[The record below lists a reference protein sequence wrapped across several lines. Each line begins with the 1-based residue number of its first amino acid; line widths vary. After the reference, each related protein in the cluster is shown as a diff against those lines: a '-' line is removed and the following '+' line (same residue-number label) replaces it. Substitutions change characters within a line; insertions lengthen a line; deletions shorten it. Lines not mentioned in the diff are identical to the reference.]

1 MTEAAFAVSVS
12 LWRLFMKCKILH
24 ESHGRMRVHLFV
36 KRMTL
41 DEADILEYH
50 LRAIDGVT
58 NVKVFDRTQD
68 VIIQYQSDRATVI
81 KSLSSFSFSTANTAL
96 VPEHTARKLNRE
108 FEEQAGVYPFKAIGL
123 KNSSSGNR

>member
-1 MTEAAFAVSVS
+1 
-12 LWRLFMKCKILH
+12 MKCKILH

-81 KSLSSFSFSTANTAL
+81 KFSVVFL
-96 VPEHTARKLNRE
+96 FFYCKHRLG
-108 FEEQAGVYPFKAIGL
+108 AGTHSEKTQ
-123 KNSSSGNR
+123 SGI